1 MKGGATI
8 EEQMNISIG
17 NRLKKLRLDNGFS
30 RKEVSK
36 RLNIHETTLKRYE
49 DGDIKKLSLDTF
61 KVLASFYNVEPYD
74 IIGLENLTTD
84 QNSLNKIEKTRVPNQ
99 TKEKQT
105 PIQSITVYGKVCA
118 GNGIEAF
125 EDPIDEITN
134 PYHRIKGEM
143 FSLQVDGDSMNNVVN
158 DGMYAII
165 QKQSIVKN
173 GEIAVVLI
181 DNEVGMLKRFFQ
193 LDEST
198 VVLKP
203 DSTNFEHKSII
214 FEGNEI
220 NRLKI
225 LGRYL
230 GHVSPMEKLL

>member
-1 MKGGATI
+1 M

-17 NRLKKLRLDNGFS
+17 NRLKKLRLDNNFS

-61 KVLASFYNVEPYD
+61 KILASFYGVEPYD
-74 IIGLENLTTD
+74 IIGLENLTANKD
-84 QNSLNKIEKTRVPNQ
+84 DLNKIEKLQTPYQ
-99 TKEKQT
+99 TKEQQT
-105 PIQSITVYGKVCA
+105 NYLTVYGKVCA
-118 GNGIEAF
+118 GDGIEAL
-125 EDPIDEITN
+125 EDPIDNIGD
-134 PYHRIKGEM
+134 PYYRIKQEK
-143 FSLQVDGDSMNNVVN
+143 FALLVDGDSMNNVVD

-165 QKQSIVKN
+165 EKRPIVNN

-181 DNEVGMLKRFFQ
+181 DNEVGMLKRFYR

-198 VVLKP
+198 VILKP
-203 DSTNFEHKSII
+203 ESSNPEHKSMV
-214 FEGNEI
+214 FEGQEI
-220 NRLKI
+220 NRLQI

-230 GHVSPMEKLL
+230 GCVSPMEKLL